1 MADSKTNIVDE
12 AADTANSWWAWLMSY
27 VPEKWKRYV
36 VLVLVVLS
44 VLWFLPTLVGVV
56 KDTMGYLYSPAQ
68 TSDFELKARGT
79 MQSHA
84 EAIVDLSK
92 RVDAL
97 EKAKSIPPPLT
108 TGSTNK
114 LKQR

>member
-12 AADTANSWWAWLMSY
+12 AADTANSWWAWVMSF

-36 VLVLVVLS
+36 VLVLVALS
-44 VLWFLPTLVGVV
+44 VLWFLPTLLGAV
-56 KDTMGYLYSPAQ
+56 KDTMGYLYQPAQ
-68 TSDFELKARGT
+68 VSDFEPLARGT
-79 MQSHA
+79 LKSHA

-97 EKAKSIPPPLT
+97 EKAKAPPPLT
-108 TGSTNK
+108 TGSTTK

>member
-36 VLVLVVLS
+36 VLVFVAVS

-56 KDTMGYLYSPAQ
+56 KDTMGYLYTPAQ
-68 TSDFELKARGT
+68 VSDFEPLARGT
-79 MQSHA
+79 LKSHA

-97 EKAKSIPPPLT
+97 EKAKGPPIT

-114 LKQR
+114 PKR